1 MLPDDVVL
9 DPVDDRAPSGL
20 AAGGYQTEEL
30 AGRGKVYD
38 STGAKLPSA
47 TSQRSLP
54 ARIAQRTK

>member
-1 MLPDDVVL
+1 MTSFSIQWTTG
-9 DPVDDRAPSGL
+9 APSEL

-54 ARIAQRTK
+54 GAIAQRTK